1 MSLVGLPLLP
11 PLVVGDR
18 PAGGSDECGWWPGWP
33 ATLTLVAH
41 ACWVSH
47 PPHGAA
53 SLLPAAAD
61 VRCCCLLA
69 GAGTGAWATAVA
81 GRASQWA
88 APASVG
94 GGRVRLSARTPAA
107 PACCVLASV
116 SVALLLSLFVT
127 LLLFI
132 TLLLRACTCGSS
144 TKIVLLQ
151 VSCRLGHAR
160 VRSCCWPPWGCT
172 KGGGWAGGAGCC
184 PPWPSVESVLW
195 CGSTAPE

>member
-1 MSLVGLPLLP
+1 MSMVGLPPPP
-11 PLVVGDR
+11 PLMVSDR
-18 PAGGSDECGWWPGWP
+18 PAGGSNECGWWPGWP

-41 ACWVSH
+41 TCWVSR

-53 SLLPAAAD
+53 PLLPGCCCCCCCCHLAATGTGILAAA
-61 VRCCCLLA
+61 VS
-69 GAGTGAWATAVA
+69 
-81 GRASQWA
+81 GRASQWV

-94 GGRVRLSARTPAA
+94 GGRVRLSARTPAV

-116 SVALLLSLFVT
+116 SAALLLPLFVE
-127 LLLFI
+127 
-132 TLLLRACTCGSS
+132 LLLRACACGSS
-144 TKIVLLQ
+144 TKLVLLQ
-151 VSCRLGHAR
+151 VSCGLGHAR

-195 CGSTAPE
+195 CGSTAP